1 MIEGFRN
8 QGQEVITPF
17 NMSPVDRQRTP
28 LQQEMNR
35 PEVILSRPGGQKM
48 VTFDRSLESTASPTP
63 QVQAAVQSAA
73 QPMSAQQLATAIP
86 RITPMQVTPAQAES
100 NIPVNRLIGGQQ
112 TEMGQ
117 GVMQPGM
124 DREKMMRDAKV
135 AKDVL
140 ETGDESLIER
150 AKSYFGSREN
160 MLRLAMA
167 FNTMRLEPDQ
177 GLARA
182 LGDELKDVRST
193 QLARSERNRTAAY
206 FDSVD
211 PKISAAIRN
220 GLSAKDAIALFREQ
234 QKGVVVGKM
243 IVNPTTGTVI
253 YDGSQEGSELP
264 ATYRALQLRAEA
276 AGLVPG
282 TEAYS
287 QFMINGGQRAGL
299 SVKTNPDGT
308 FEITEGGATGSGR
321 AMTESQAKALTFSQR
336 MEASQRILGTVEQEG
351 TSIFNSIVSNVP
363 FAGNLLT
370 SPEYKLYDQ
379 AKRDFVNAILRFES
393 GAAIAASEF
402 ANADVQYFPQPGDTE
417 AVIRQKRNNR
427 DLAIAVMKRSAGP
440 DQEAYAK
447 NIRVD
452 IFGPR
457 AENWPEVGTIE
468 DHPYK
473 QGVKVR
479 YIGGD
484 PELPENFEEVK

>member
-1 MIEGFRN
+1 ME
-8 QGQEVITPF
+8 QP
-17 NMSPVDRQRTP
+17 NMSQVAPTP
-28 LQQEMNR
+28 LQQAMNR
-35 PEVILSRPGGQKM
+35 PVSRLTSTGDVSTIMPDGGGVAQTSVPLM
-48 VTFDRSLESTASPTP
+48 QDLARGRVLNPNNTMQDMGQPMAVP
-63 QVQAAVQSAA
+63 QAIGQEQLRAAA
-73 QPMSAQQLATAIP
+73 QQPQATSDPMGMGKLAQDADRLVKAGA
-86 RITPMQVTPAQAES
+86 AES
-100 NIPVNRLIGGQQ
+100 QDPTIRQRIQEVFGG
-112 TEMGQ
+112 
-117 GVMQPGM
+117 
-124 DREKMMRDAKV
+124 
-135 AKDVL
+135 
-140 ETGDESLIER
+140 
-150 AKSYFGSREN
+150 REN

-321 AMTESQAKALTFSQR
+321 AMTEGQAKALTFSQR

-379 AKRDFVNAILRFES
+379 AKRDFVNAVLRFES

-447 NIRVD
+447 KIRVD

>member
-1 MIEGFRN
+1 MAVLGNRGTGLLDMLIEGFRRSGTDM
-8 QGQEVITPF
+8 QQP
-17 NMSPVDRQRTP
+17 NMSPVADTP
-28 LQQEMNR
+28 LQQAMGR
-35 PEVILSRPGGQKM
+35 PQARLNAPGDIMATTMPDNPYGAPVEASTTPIIQDVARGRILDVNNPMRPM
-48 VTFDRSLESTASPTP
+48 PEAMPP
-63 QVQAAVQSAA
+63 QQIIGNEQGRQEALKKA
-73 QPMSAQQLATAIP
+73 QDA
-86 RITPMQVTPAQAES
+86 
-100 NIPVNRLIGGQQ
+100 
-112 TEMGQ
+112 
-117 GVMQPGM
+117 
-124 DREKMMRDAKV
+124 AKV
-135 AKDVL
+135 KKAIEDNPQL
-140 ETGDESLIER
+140 EQDPTFMDQVKG
-150 AKSYFGSREN
+150 YFGNREN

-182 LGDELKDVRST
+182 LGDELKDVRAT

-206 FDSVD
+206 FDSID

-243 IVNPTTGTVI
+243 IVNPTTGDII
-253 YDGSQEGSELP
+253 YDGTEQGSEIP
-264 ATYRALQLRAEA
+264 ATFRALKLRAEE
-276 AGLVPG
+276 AGLTPG
-282 TEAYS
+282 TEPYR
-287 QFMINGGQRAGL
+287 QFMINGGQRAGF
-299 SVKTNPDGT
+299 SIKTNPDGT
-308 FEITEGGATGSGR
+308 SEITMGGPAGTGK
-321 AMTESQAKALTFSQR
+321 AMTEGQAKALTFSQR

-393 GAAIAASEF
+393 GAAIGAAEF
-402 ANADVQYFPQPGDTE
+402 ENADKQYFPQPGDTE

-427 DLAIAVMKRSAGP
+427 ELAIAVMKRSAGP

-447 NIRVD
+447 KIRVD
-452 IFGPR
+452 IFGPE